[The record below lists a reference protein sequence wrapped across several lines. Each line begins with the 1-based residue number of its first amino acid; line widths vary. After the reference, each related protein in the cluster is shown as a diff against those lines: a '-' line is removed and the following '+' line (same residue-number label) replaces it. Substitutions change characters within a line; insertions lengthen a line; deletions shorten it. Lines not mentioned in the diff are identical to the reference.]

1 MSGNQPGMSFK
12 QLLRLN
18 LQLWGFF
25 SFPGATDGVL
35 VKPSFEVHFQS
46 HCGAASMKD
55 LIREFMRKATE
66 VQKRKM

>member
-1 MSGNQPGMSFK
+1 MSENQPGMSFK
-12 QLLRLN
+12 RLLRLN
-18 LQLWGFF
+18 FTADFF
-25 SFPGATDGVL
+25 LSFPGAPDEVL

>member
-1 MSGNQPGMSFK
+1 MRENQLGMSFK
-12 QLLRLN
+12 ELLRLN
-18 LQLWGFF
+18 LQLFF
-25 SFPGATDGVL
+25 FPGETDGVL

>member
-1 MSGNQPGMSFK
+1 MKFTAVF
-12 QLLRLN
+12 L
-18 LQLWGFF
+18 
-25 SFPGATDGVL
+25 SFPGTTDGVP

-66 VQKRKM
+66 VQKHKI